1 MDKKQNYWED
11 FEEGMALPD
20 LIKKPTTRQLVR
32 WAGASGDLYE
42 IHYDK
47 DFAINNKL
55 PGVIVHGALKG
66 AWLGQML
73 TDLAGDYGRVKK
85 YTTSYRGMDVP
96 GDTLTIKGKVTRKYI
111 DGSDHILETEMW
123 IENGKAEKTTLGT
136 GIVVLPTAPK

>member
-1 MDKKQNYWED
+1 
-11 FEEGMALPD
+11 
-20 LIKKPTTRQLVR
+20 
-32 WAGASGDLYE
+32 
-42 IHYDK
+42 
-47 DFAINNKL
+47 
-55 PGVIVHGALKG
+55 
-66 AWLGQML
+66 ML